1 MSAPQPVQPAQPGG
15 TQPKVTEREARQ
27 VAEAAREQDW
37 RKPSF
42 ARELFLG
49 RFRLDLIHPHPL
61 PADEDVRRGEAFLA
75 RLREFC
81 ERELDA
87 GLPARIERE
96 ARIPDET
103 VRGLKELGA
112 LGMKIDPRYGGLGLT
127 QVYYNK
133 ALALVGSVSPAIGA
147 LLSAHQSIGV
157 PQPLKMFGTQEQKD
171 AYLPRCA
178 TTAVSAFLLTEP
190 DVGSDPARLAT
201 TAVPDGD
208 DGYVLD
214 GVKLW
219 TTNGVVADLLVVMAR
234 VPKSEGHR
242 GGITAFVVEADSPG
256 ITVEH
261 RNAFMGL
268 RGLENGV
275 TRFHRVAVP
284 AAQRIGAEGAGLKIA
299 LTTLNT
305 GRLSLPAL
313 CVGAGK
319 WCLKIAREWS
329 GVREQW
335 GRPVARHEAVGA
347 KVSFIAATTF
357 ALEAVVDLASQMA
370 DEDRNDIRIEAALAK
385 LYGSEMAWLM
395 ADELVQIRGGRG
407 FETAESLAARGERAV
422 PAEQMLRDLRINR
435 IFEGSTEI
443 MHLLIAR
450 EAVDAHLSVAG
461 DLIDPE
467 KDLGDKARAGARAAG
482 FYARWLPKLAT
493 GAGQVPGTY
502 REFHPAGHPD
512 LATHLRYVERTSR
525 KLARSTFY
533 AMSRWQGRMETKQG
547 FLGRIVDIGAELFAM
562 SAACVR
568 AEHLRAT
575 GAHGREAYQ
584 LADAFC
590 RQSRLRADELFG
602 RLWSNTDDLDRKVVE
617 GVLTGTYTWLEEG
630 VLDPSGDGPWIAD
643 AAPGPSEEENVH
655 RPLR

>member
-1 MSAPQPVQPAQPGG
+1 MSAATTPSSRP
-15 TQPKVTEREARQ
+15 TVTEREARQ

-42 ARELFLG
+42 AKELFLG

-61 PADEDVRRGEAFLA
+61 PADDDVQRGEEFLA
-75 RLREFC
+75 KLRDFC
-81 ERELDA
+81 ETKID
-87 GLPARIERE
+87 GSVIERD
-96 ARIPDET
+96 ARIPDQVIT
-103 VRGLKELGA
+103 GLKELGA
-112 LGMKIDPRYGGLGLT
+112 FGMKIDTKYGGLGLT

-133 ALALVGSVSPAIGA
+133 ALALVGSANPAIGA

-171 AYLPRCA
+171 TFLPRCA
-178 TTAVSAFLLTEP
+178 RTDISAFLLTEP

-208 DGYVLD
+208 DYVLD

-234 VPKSEGHR
+234 VPKSEGHK
-242 GGITAFVVEADSPG
+242 GGITAFVVEAASDG
-256 ITVEH
+256 VTVEN

-275 TRFHRVAVP
+275 TRFHQVRVP
-284 AAQRIGAEGAGLKIA
+284 AANRIGPEGAGLKIA

-305 GRLSLPAL
+305 GRLSLPAM

-329 GVREQW
+329 AVREQW
-335 GRPVARHEAVGA
+335 GKPVALHEAVGS
-347 KVSFIAATTF
+347 KISFIAATTF
-357 ALEAVVDLASQMA
+357 ALEAVLDLSSQMA

-385 LYGSEMAWLM
+385 LYGSEMACLM

-407 FETAESLAARGERAV
+407 FETAASLEARGERAV
-422 PAEQMLRDLRINR
+422 PAEQILRDLRINR

-461 DLIDPE
+461 DLIDPD
-467 KDLGDKARAGARAAG
+467 KTLADKAKAGAQAG
-482 FYARWLPKLAT
+482 AFYAKWLPKLV
-493 GAGQVPGTY
+493 AGPGQLPRSY
-502 REFHPAGHPD
+502 ADFHPSGHPD
-512 LATHLRYVERTSR
+512 LAAHLRYVERAAR

-547 FLGRIVDIGAELFAM
+547 FLGRIVGIGAELFAM

-575 GAHGREAYQ
+575 EDHGREAYQ

-590 RQSRLRADELFG
+590 RQSRIRVEELFG
-602 RLWSNTDDLDRKVVE
+602 RLWTNTDDLDHKVVK
-617 GVLTGTYTWLEEG
+617 GVLGGAYEWLEQG
-630 VLDPSGDGPWIAD
+630 IVDPSGDGPWIAD
-643 AAPGPSEEENVH
+643 ATPGASQRENVH
-655 RPLR
+655 RPIP

>member
-1 MSAPQPVQPAQPGG
+1 MSAVPETPAAPSRP
-15 TQPKVTEREARQ
+15 TVTEREARQ

-42 ARELFLG
+42 AKELFLG
-49 RFRLDLIHPHPL
+49 RFQLDLIHPHPL
-61 PADEDVRRGEAFLA
+61 PADEDVRRGEEFLA
-75 RLREFC
+75 KLRDFC
-81 ERELDA
+81 ETRVDGAL
-87 GLPARIERE
+87 IERE
-96 ARIPDET
+96 ARIPDE
-103 VRGLKELGA
+103 VINGLKELGA
-112 LGMKIDPRYGGLGLT
+112 LGMKIDTKYGGLGLT

-133 ALALVGSVSPAIGA
+133 ALALVGSASPAIGA

-157 PQPLKMFGTQEQKD
+157 PQPLKIFGTREQKETF
-171 AYLPRCA
+171 LPRCA
-178 TTAVSAFLLTEP
+178 RTDISAFLLTEP

-208 DGYVLD
+208 DYVLD

-234 VPKSEGHR
+234 VPRSEGHR
-242 GGITAFVVEADSPG
+242 GGITAFVVEADSEG
-256 ITVEH
+256 VTVEN

-275 TRFHRVAVP
+275 TRFHRVRVP
-284 AAQRIGAEGAGLKIA
+284 ASHRIGEEGQGLKIA

-305 GRLSLPAL
+305 GRLSLPAM

-329 GVREQW
+329 AEREQW
-335 GRPVARHEAVGA
+335 GKPVALHEAVGSKIA
-347 KVSFIAATTF
+347 FIAATTF
-357 ALEAVVDLASQMA
+357 ALEAVVDLSSQMA

-407 FETAESLAARGERAV
+407 FETADSLRARGERAV

-461 DLIDPE
+461 DLIDPD
-467 KDLGDKARAGARAAG
+467 KTLGDKARAGASAG
-482 FYARWLPKLAT
+482 AFYARWLPKLV
-493 GAGQVPGTY
+493 AGPGQLPGSY
-502 REFHPAGHPD
+502 GEFKHGID
-512 LATHLRYVERTSR
+512 LSPHLRYVERASR

-568 AEHLRAT
+568 AELLRSR
-575 GAHGREAYQ
+575 GDHGREAYQ

-590 RQSRLRADELFG
+590 RQARLRVEELFG
-602 RLWSNTDDLDRKVVE
+602 RLWSNTDDLDRKVVKN
-617 GVLTGTYTWLEEG
+617 VLGGSYTWLEDG
-630 VLDPSGDGPWIAD
+630 VIDPSGDGPWIAD
-643 AAPGPSEEENVH
+643 ATPGESTRENVR
-655 RPLR
+655 RPIR

>member
-1 MSAPQPVQPAQPGG
+1 MSATQPVQPSG

-42 ARELFLG
+42 AKELFLG

-81 ERELDA
+81 ETRIDGAL
-87 GLPARIERE
+87 IERE
-96 ARIPDET
+96 AKIPDET

-112 LGMKIDPRYGGLGLT
+112 LGMKIDPKYGGLGLT

-157 PQPLKMFGTQEQKD
+157 PQPLKMFGTQAQKD

-178 TTAVSAFLLTEP
+178 TTAISAFLLTEP

-208 DGYVLD
+208 DAYVLD

-234 VPKSEGHR
+234 VPKSENHR

-275 TRFHRVAVP
+275 TRFHQVRVP
-284 AAQRIGAEGAGLKIA
+284 ADQRIGAEGAGLKIA

-305 GRLSLPAL
+305 GRLSLPAM

-347 KVSFIAATTF
+347 KISFIAATTF

-385 LYGSEMAWLM
+385 LYGSEMACLM

-482 FYARWLPKLAT
+482 FYARWLPRLAT
-493 GAGQVPGTY
+493 GPGQVPGTY
-502 REFHPAGHPD
+502 RAFHPGGHPD
-512 LATHLRYVERTSR
+512 LSTHLRYVERSAR

-568 AEHLRAT
+568 AEHLRAS
-575 GAHGREAYQ
+575 GQHGREAYQ

-590 RQSRLRADELFG
+590 EQSRLRVEELFG
-602 RLWSNTDDLDRKVVE
+602 RLWSNTDDLDRKVVA
-617 GVLTGTYTWLEEG
+617 GVLSGTYTWLEEG

-643 AAPGPSEEENVH
+643 AAPGASTRKNVH
-655 RPLR
+655 RPIR

>member
-1 MSAPQPVQPAQPGG
+1 MSATQPGG

-42 ARELFLG
+42 AKELFLG

-61 PADEDVRRGEAFLA
+61 PDAEDVRRGEAFLA

-81 ERELDA
+81 AHGID
-87 GLPARIERE
+87 GARIERE
-96 ARIPDET
+96 AKIPDET

-112 LGMKIDPRYGGLGLT
+112 LGMKIATEYGGLGLT

-133 ALALVGSVSPAIGA
+133 ALALVGSVSPAVGA

-157 PQPLKMFGTQEQKD
+157 PQPLKMFGTPEQKA

-178 TTAVSAFLLTEP
+178 TTAISAFLLTEP

-201 TAVPDGD
+201 TAVPDGED
-208 DGYVLD
+208 AYLLD

-234 VPKSEGHR
+234 VPRREGHR

-275 TRFHRVAVP
+275 TRFHRVTVP
-284 AAQRIGAEGAGLKIA
+284 AANRIGAEGAGLRIA

-305 GRLSLPAL
+305 GRLSLPAM

-335 GRPVARHEAVGA
+335 GRPVALHEAVGA
-347 KVSFIAATTF
+347 KISFIAATTF
-357 ALEAVVDLASQMA
+357 ALEAVVDLSSQMA

-467 KDLGDKARAGARAAG
+467 KELGDKARAGARAAG
-482 FYARWLPKLAT
+482 FYARWLPRLAA
-493 GAGQVPGTY
+493 GPGQVPGTY

-512 LATHLRYVERTSR
+512 LATHLRYVERGSR
-525 KLARSTFY
+525 RLARATFL
-533 AMSRWQGRMETKQG
+533 AMARWQGRMETKQG

-568 AEHLRAT
+568 AEHLRAS

-590 RQSRLRADELFG
+590 RQSRLRVEELFG
-602 RLWSNTDDLDRKVVE
+602 RLWSNTDDLDRTVVA
-617 GVLTGTYTWLEEG
+617 GVLSGTYTWLEEG
-630 VLDPSGDGPWIAD
+630 ILDPSDDGPWIAD
-643 AAPGPSEEENVH
+643 ATPGPSHRENVH

>member
-1 MSAPQPVQPAQPGG
+1 MSAPATPSSRPA
-15 TQPKVTEREARQ
+15 VTEREARQ
-27 VAEAAREQDW
+27 VAEDAREQHW

-42 ARELFLG
+42 AKELFLG

-61 PADEDVRRGEAFLA
+61 PAAEDRSRGEEFLA
-75 RLREFC
+75 RLRDFC
-81 ERELDA
+81 ETAVD
-87 GLPARIERE
+87 GSVIERD
-96 ARIPDET
+96 ARIPDEVIT
-103 VRGLKELGA
+103 GLKELGA
-112 LGMKIDPRYGGLGLT
+112 FGMKIDTKYGGLGLT

-133 ALALVGSVSPAIGA
+133 ALALVGSASPAIGA

-157 PQPLKMFGTQEQKD
+157 PQPLKRFGTQEQKD
-171 AYLPRCA
+171 TFLPRCA
-178 TTAVSAFLLTEP
+178 RTDISAFLLTEP

-208 DGYVLD
+208 DYVLD

-219 TTNGVVADLLVVMAR
+219 TTNGVIADLLVVMAR

-242 GGITAFVVEADSPG
+242 GGITAFVVETAAEG
-256 ITVEH
+256 VTVEH

-275 TRFHRVAVP
+275 TRLHRVRVP
-284 AAQRIGAEGAGLKIA
+284 AAHRIGPEGAGLKIA

-305 GRLSLPAL
+305 GRLSLPAM

-319 WCLKIAREWS
+319 WCLKTAREWS
-329 GVREQW
+329 AAREQW
-335 GRPVARHEAVGA
+335 GKPVAFHEAVGS
-347 KVSFIAATTF
+347 KISFIAATTF
-357 ALEAVVDLASQMA
+357 ALEAVLDLSSQMA

-407 FETAESLAARGERAV
+407 FETAASLAARGERAV
-422 PAEQMLRDLRINR
+422 PAEQILRDLRINR

-461 DLIDPE
+461 DLIDPD
-467 KDLGDKARAGARAAG
+467 KSLQDKAKAGAQAG
-482 FYARWLPKLAT
+482 VFYAKWLPRLVA
-493 GAGQVPGTY
+493 GAGQLPGSY
-502 REFHPAGHPD
+502 GQFRREVD
-512 LATHLRYVERTSR
+512 LSGHLRYVERAAR
-525 KLARSTFY
+525 RLARSTFY

-568 AEHLRAT
+568 AELLRSRDD
-575 GAHGREAYQ
+575 HGREAYQ

-590 RQSRLRADELFG
+590 RQSRVRVEELFG
-602 RLWSNTDDLDRKVVE
+602 RLWTNTDDLDRKVVK
-617 GVLTGTYTWLEEG
+617 GVLSGTYTWLEHG
-630 VLDPSGDGPWIAD
+630 IVDPSDDGPWIAD
-643 AAPGPSEEENVH
+643 ATPGPSAKENVH
-655 RPLR
+655 RPIR

>member
-1 MSAPQPVQPAQPGG
+1 MSATQPVQPSG

-42 ARELFLG
+42 AKELFLG

-81 ERELDA
+81 ETRIDGAL
-87 GLPARIERE
+87 IERE
-96 ARIPDET
+96 AKIPDET

-112 LGMKIDPRYGGLGLT
+112 LGMKIDPKYGGLGLT

-157 PQPLKMFGTQEQKD
+157 PQPLKMFGTQAQKD

-178 TTAVSAFLLTEP
+178 TTAISAFLLTEP

-208 DGYVLD
+208 DAYVLD

-234 VPKSEGHR
+234 VPKSENHR

-275 TRFHRVAVP
+275 TRFHQVRVP
-284 AAQRIGAEGAGLKIA
+284 ADQRIGAEGAGLKIA

-305 GRLSLPAL
+305 GRLSLPAM

-347 KVSFIAATTF
+347 KISFIAATTF

-385 LYGSEMAWLM
+385 LYGSEMACLM

-461 DLIDPE
+461 DLIDPD

-493 GAGQVPGTY
+493 GPGHVPGTY
-502 REFHPAGHPD
+502 RAFHPGGHPD
-512 LATHLRYVERTSR
+512 LSTHLRYVERSAR

-568 AEHLRAT
+568 AEHLRAS
-575 GAHGREAYQ
+575 GQHGREAYQ

-590 RQSRLRADELFG
+590 EQSRLRVEELFG
-602 RLWSNTDDLDRKVVE
+602 RLWSNTDDLDRKVVA
-617 GVLTGTYTWLEEG
+617 GVLSGTYAWLEEG

-643 AAPGPSEEENVH
+643 AAPGASTRKNVH
-655 RPLR
+655 RPIR

>member
-1 MSAPQPVQPAQPGG
+1 MSAPTSSSRP
-15 TQPKVTEREARQ
+15 TVTEREARQ

-42 ARELFLG
+42 AKELFLG
-49 RFRLDLIHPHPL
+49 RFRLDLLHPHPL
-61 PADEDVRRGEAFLA
+61 PAHEDVQRGEEFLA
-75 RLREFC
+75 KLRDFC
-81 ERELDA
+81 ETKIDGA
-87 GLPARIERE
+87 VIERD
-96 ARIPDET
+96 ARIPDGVIT
-103 VRGLKELGA
+103 GLKELGA
-112 LGMKIDPRYGGLGLT
+112 LGMKIDTEYGGLGLT

-133 ALALVGSVSPAIGA
+133 ALALVGSANPAVGA

-157 PQPLKMFGTQEQKD
+157 PQPLKMFGTREQKD
-171 AYLPRCA
+171 TFLPRCA
-178 TTAVSAFLLTEP
+178 RTDISAFLLTEP

-201 TAVPDGD
+201 TAVRDGD
-208 DGYVLD
+208 EYVLD

-234 VPKSEGHR
+234 VPKPEGGEGKGSEGGK
-242 GGITAFVVEADSPG
+242 GGITAFVVEAASEG
-256 ITVEH
+256 VTVEN

-275 TRFHRVAVP
+275 TRFHRVRVP
-284 AAQRIGAEGAGLKIA
+284 AANRIGPEGAGLKIA

-305 GRLSLPAL
+305 GRLSLPAM

-329 GVREQW
+329 AVREQW
-335 GRPVARHEAVGA
+335 GRPVALHEAVGS
-347 KVSFIAATTF
+347 KMSFIAATTF
-357 ALEAVVDLASQMA
+357 ALEAVLDLSSQMA

-385 LYGSEMAWLM
+385 LYGSEMACLM

-407 FETAESLAARGERAV
+407 FETAASLEARGERAV
-422 PAEQMLRDLRINR
+422 PAEQLLRDLRINR

-461 DLIDPE
+461 DLIDPD
-467 KDLGDKARAGARAAG
+467 KTLSDKARAGAQAG
-482 FYARWLPKLAT
+482 VFYAKWLPKLV
-493 GAGQVPGTY
+493 AGPGQLPRSY
-502 REFHPAGHPD
+502 ADFHPAGHPD
-512 LATHLRYVERTSR
+512 LSAHLRHVERTAR

-547 FLGRIVDIGAELFAM
+547 FLGRVVDIGAELFAM

-568 AEHLRAT
+568 AEHLRAR
-575 GAHGREAYQ
+575 GDHGREAYQ

-590 RQSRLRADELFG
+590 RQSRIRVEELFG
-602 RLWSNTDDLDRKVVE
+602 RLWTNTDGVDRKVVK
-617 GVLTGTYTWLEEG
+617 GVLGGAYEWLEQG
-630 VLDPSGDGPWIAD
+630 VVDPSGDGPWIAD
-643 AAPGPSEEENVH
+643 TTPGPARRENVH
-655 RPLR
+655 RPIG

>member
-1 MSAPQPVQPAQPGG
+1 MSAPSTKKP
-15 TQPKVTEREARQ
+15 TVTEREARQ

-42 ARELFLG
+42 AKELFLG

-61 PADEDVRRGEAFLA
+61 PADEDAQRGEEFLA
-75 RLREFC
+75 KLRDFC
-81 ERELDA
+81 ETKID
-87 GLPARIERE
+87 GARIERD
-96 ARIPDET
+96 AQIPDE
-103 VRGLKELGA
+103 VIDGLKELGA
-112 LGMKIDPRYGGLGLT
+112 FGMKIDTKYGGLGLT

-133 ALALVGSVSPAIGA
+133 ALALAGSANPAVGA

-157 PQPLKMFGTQEQKD
+157 PQPLKIFGTQEQKETF
-171 AYLPRCA
+171 LPRCA
-178 TTAVSAFLLTEP
+178 RTDISAFLLTEP

-208 DGYVLD
+208 DYVID

-219 TTNGVVADLLVVMAR
+219 TTNGVIADLLVVMAR
-234 VPKSEGHR
+234 VPKSEGHK
-242 GGITAFVVEADSPG
+242 GGITAFVVEAASEG
-256 ITVEH
+256 VTVEN

-275 TRFHRVAVP
+275 TRFHQVRVP
-284 AAQRIGAEGAGLKIA
+284 AANRIGPEGAGLKIA

-305 GRLSLPAL
+305 GRLSLPAM
-313 CVGAGK
+313 CAGAGK

-329 GVREQW
+329 AAREQW
-335 GRPVARHEAVGA
+335 GKPVALHEAVGS
-347 KVSFIAATTF
+347 KISFIAATTF
-357 ALEAVVDLASQMA
+357 ALEAVLDLSSQMA

-407 FETAESLAARGERAV
+407 FETAASLAARGERAV
-422 PAEQMLRDLRINR
+422 PAEQILRDLRINR

-461 DLIDPE
+461 DLIDPDKTLPE
-467 KDLGDKARAGARAAG
+467 KAKAGAGAG
-482 FYARWLPKLAT
+482 VFYAKWLPKLV
-493 GAGQVPGTY
+493 AGPGQLPSSY
-502 REFHPAGHPD
+502 SQFKHGVD
-512 LATHLRYVERTSR
+512 LSGHLRYVERHAR

-547 FLGRIVDIGAELFAM
+547 FLSRIVDIGAELFAM

-568 AEHLRAT
+568 AELLRSQ
-575 GAHGREAYQ
+575 GDHGREAYQ

-590 RQSRLRADELFG
+590 RQSRIRVEELFD
-602 RLWSNTDDLDRKVVE
+602 RLWHNTDDLDRKVVK
-617 GVLTGTYTWLEEG
+617 GVLGGAYEWLEQG
-630 VLDPSGDGPWIAD
+630 IVDPSGDGPWIAD
-643 AAPGPSEEENVH
+643 ATPGPSARENVH
-655 RPLR
+655 RPVR

>member
-1 MSAPQPVQPAQPGG
+1 MTAPSIRNVS
-15 TQPKVTEREARQ
+15 EREARR

-37 RKPSF
+37 HKPSF
-42 ARELFLG
+42 AKELFLG
-49 RFRLDLIHPHPL
+49 RFRLDLIHPHPT
-61 PADEDVRRGEAFLA
+61 PAVDDVRRGEKFLA
-75 RLREFC
+75 TLREFC
-81 ERELDA
+81 ETEID
-87 GLPARIERE
+87 GARIERE
-96 ARIPDET
+96 GRIPDET

-112 LGMKIDPRYGGLGLT
+112 LGMKIDPKYGGLGLT
-127 QVYYNK
+127 QVYYNR
-133 ALALVGSVSPAIGA
+133 ALALVGSASPAIGA

-157 PQPLKMFGTQEQKD
+157 PQPLKLFGTQEQKETF
-171 AYLPRCA
+171 LPRLA
-178 TTAVSAFLLTEP
+178 RTDISAFLLTEP

-201 TAVPDGD
+201 AAVPDGED
-208 DGYVLD
+208 YVLD

-234 VPKSEGHR
+234 VPASEGHK

-256 ITVEH
+256 ITVEN

-275 TRFHRVAVP
+275 TRFHRVRVP
-284 AAQRIGAEGAGLKIA
+284 AANRIGPEGAGLKIA

-305 GRLSLPAL
+305 GRLSLPAM
-313 CVGAGK
+313 CAGTGK

-329 GVREQW
+329 GAREQW
-335 GRPVARHEAVGA
+335 GRPIAKHEAVGA
-347 KVSFIAATTF
+347 KISFIAATTF

-370 DEDRNDIRIEAALAK
+370 DENRNDIRIEAALAK
-385 LYGSEMAWLM
+385 LYGSEMGWRI

-407 FETAESLAARGERAV
+407 FETADSLAARGERAV
-422 PAEQMLRDLRINR
+422 PAEQTLRDMRINR

-461 DLIDPE
+461 DLIDP
-467 KDLGDKARAGARAAG
+467 DKSLADKGRAAAKAGG
-482 FYARWLPKLAT
+482 FYARWLPKLV
-493 GAGQVPGTY
+493 AGPGQLPRTY
-502 REFHPAGHPD
+502 QEFGELAG
-512 LATHLRYVERTSR
+512 HLRYVERTSR

-533 AMSRWQGRMETKQG
+533 AMSRWQGKMETKQG

-568 AEHLRAT
+568 AEHLRLT
-575 GAHGREAYQ
+575 GAHGQEAYQ

-590 RQSRLRADELFG
+590 RQARIRVEELFH
-602 RLWSNTDDLDRKVVE
+602 RLWTNTDELDRKVVS
-617 GVLTGTYTWLEEG
+617 GVLGGRYTWLEEG
-630 VLDPSGDGPWIAD
+630 VVDPSGDGAWIAD
-643 AAPGPSEEENVH
+643 AAPGRSTKDNAR
-655 RPLR
+655 RPFR

>member
-1 MSAPQPVQPAQPGG
+1 MSAPSAPSAASAPQEPQGK
-15 TQPKVTEREARQ
+15 PKVSEREARQ
-27 VAEAAREQDW
+27 VAEAAREQGW

-42 ARELFLG
+42 AKEMFLG

-61 PADEDVRRGEAFLA
+61 PAPEDVRRGEEFLTKVRA
-75 RLREFC
+75 FC
-81 ERELDA
+81 ETEIDGAL
-87 GLPARIERE
+87 IERE
-96 ARIPDET
+96 ARIPDR
-103 VRGLKELGA
+103 VINRLRELGA
-112 LGMKIDPRYGGLGLT
+112 LGMKIDTQYGGLGLT
-127 QVYYNK
+127 QVYYNR
-133 ALALVGSVSPAIGA
+133 ALALIGSASPAIGA

-157 PQPLKMFGTQEQKD
+157 PQPLKIFGTQEQKD
-171 AYLPRCA
+171 TFLPRLA
-178 TTAVSAFLLTEP
+178 RTDISAFLLTEP

-208 DGYVLD
+208 AYVLD

-234 VPKSEGHR
+234 VPASEGHK

-256 ITVEH
+256 ITVEN

-275 TRFHRVAVP
+275 TRFHQVRVP
-284 AAQRIGAEGAGLKIA
+284 AANRIGPEGAGLKIA

-305 GRLSLPAL
+305 GRLSLPAM

-329 GVREQW
+329 AAREQW
-335 GRPVARHEAVGA
+335 GRPVGRHEAVGGKIA
-347 KVSFIAATTF
+347 FMAATTF
-357 ALEAVVDLASQMA
+357 ALEAMVDLASQMA

-385 LYGSEMAWLM
+385 LYGSEMSCLM

-461 DLIDPE
+461 DIIDPD
-467 KDLGDKARAGARAAG
+467 KSLSDKARAGAQAG
-482 FYARWLPKLAT
+482 KFYARWLPKLV
-493 GAGQVPGTY
+493 AGPGQLPGSY
-502 REFHPAGHPD
+502 GEFHRPGYPD
-512 LATHLRYVERTSR
+512 LSVHLRYAERTAR

-568 AEHLRAT
+568 AELLRT
-575 GAHGREAYQ
+575 KGEHGREAYQ

-590 RQSRLRADELFG
+590 RQARIRVEELFG
-602 RLWSNTDDLDRKVVE
+602 RLWSNTDELDRKVVS
-617 GVLTGTYTWLEEG
+617 GVLAGRYTWLEDG
-630 VLDPSGDGPWIAD
+630 IIDPSGDGPWIAD
-643 AAPGPSEEENVH
+643 ATPGPSTRPDVH
-655 RPLR
+655 RHIP

>member
-1 MSAPQPVQPAQPGG
+1 MSAAPETPPSPSRP
-15 TQPKVTEREARQ
+15 TVTEREARQ

-42 ARELFLG
+42 AKELFLG

-61 PADEDVRRGEAFLA
+61 PADEDAQRGEEFLA
-75 RLREFC
+75 KLRDFC
-81 ERELDA
+81 ETKIDGAL
-87 GLPARIERE
+87 IERE
-96 ARIPDET
+96 ARIPDEVVT
-103 VRGLKELGA
+103 GLKELGA
-112 LGMKIDPRYGGLGLT
+112 FGMKIDTKYGGLGLT

-133 ALALVGSVSPAIGA
+133 ALALVGSASPAIGA

-157 PQPLKMFGTQEQKD
+157 PQPLKIFGTREQKETF
-171 AYLPRCA
+171 LPRCA
-178 TTAVSAFLLTEP
+178 RTDISAFLLTEP

-208 DGYVLD
+208 DYVLD

-234 VPKSEGHR
+234 VPRSEGHR
-242 GGITAFVVEADSPG
+242 GGITAFVVEASSEG
-256 ITVEH
+256 VTVEN

-275 TRFHRVAVP
+275 TRFHRVRVP
-284 AAQRIGAEGAGLKIA
+284 ASHRIGEEGQGLKIA

-305 GRLSLPAL
+305 GRLSLPAM

-329 GVREQW
+329 AAREQW
-335 GRPVARHEAVGA
+335 GKPVALHEAVGSKIA
-347 KVSFIAATTF
+347 FIAATTF
-357 ALEAVVDLASQMA
+357 ALEAVVDLSSQMA

-407 FETAESLAARGERAV
+407 FETAESLQARGERAV

-467 KDLGDKARAGARAAG
+467 KSLSDKARAGANAG
-482 FYARWLPKLAT
+482 VFYAKWLPRLV
-493 GAGQVPGTY
+493 AGPGQLPGTFG
-502 REFHPAGHPD
+502 EFKHGVD
-512 LATHLRYVERTSR
+512 LSLHLRYVERTAR

-568 AEHLRAT
+568 AELLRSR
-575 GAHGREAYQ
+575 GDHGREAYQ

-590 RQSRLRADELFG
+590 RQSRVRVEELFG
-602 RLWSNTDDLDRKVVE
+602 RLWSNTDDLDRKVVK
-617 GVLTGTYTWLEEG
+617 GVLSGTYAWLEEG
-630 VLDPSGDGPWIAD
+630 VVDPSGDGPWIAD
-643 AAPGPSEEENVH
+643 ATPGPSTRENVH
-655 RPLR
+655 RPIR

>member
-1 MSAPQPVQPAQPGG
+1 MSASPVKPTTQPTAQPPAKP
-15 TQPKVTEREARQ
+15 TVTEREARE
-27 VAEAAREQDW
+27 VAEAAREQGW

-42 ARELFLG
+42 AKELFLG

-61 PADEDVRRGEAFLA
+61 PPAEDTRRGEEFLA
-75 RLREFC
+75 RLRDFC
-81 ERELDA
+81 ETKIDA
-87 GLPARIERE
+87 ARIERE
-96 ARIPDET
+96 ARIPDE
-103 VRGLKELGA
+103 VVNGLKELGA
-112 LGMKIDPRYGGLGLT
+112 LGMKIDTKYGGLGLT

-133 ALALVGSVSPAIGA
+133 ALALVGSANPALGA

-157 PQPLKMFGTQEQKD
+157 PQPLKLFGTQEQKD
-171 AYLPRCA
+171 EFLPRCA
-178 TTAVSAFLLTEP
+178 RTDISAFLLTEP

-201 TAVPDGD
+201 SAVPDGD
-208 DGYVLD
+208 DYILD

-234 VPKSEGHR
+234 VPKSEGHK
-242 GGITAFVVEADSPG
+242 GGITAFVVEAASEG
-256 ITVEH
+256 VTVEH

-275 TRFHRVAVP
+275 TRLHQVRVP
-284 AAQRIGAEGAGLKIA
+284 AANRIGPEGAGLKIA

-305 GRLSLPAL
+305 GRLSLPAM

-335 GRPVARHEAVGA
+335 GRPVALHEAVGA
-347 KVSFIAATTF
+347 KISFIAATTF
-357 ALEAVVDLASQMA
+357 ALEAVVDLSSQMA
-370 DEDRNDIRIEAALAK
+370 DENRNDIRIEAALAK

-450 EAVDAHLSVAG
+450 EAVDAHLTVAG
-461 DLIDPE
+461 DLIDPD
-467 KDLGDKARAGARAAG
+467 KSLSDKARAGANAG
-482 FYARWLPKLAT
+482 VFYAKWLPKLVA
-493 GAGQVPGTY
+493 GAGQLPGSY
-502 REFHPAGHPD
+502 GEFKREVD
-512 LATHLRYVERTSR
+512 LSPHLRYVERSAR

-568 AEHLRAT
+568 AELLRSQ
-575 GAHGREAYQ
+575 GHNGREAYQ
-584 LADAFC
+584 LADVFC
-590 RQSRLRADELFG
+590 RQARVRVEELFG
-602 RLWSNTDDLDRKVVE
+602 RLWTNTDDLDRAVVK
-617 GVLTGTYTWLEEG
+617 GVLAGTYTWLEEG
-630 VLDPSGDGPWIAD
+630 VVDLSGEGPWIAD
-643 AAPGPSEEENVH
+643 ATPGPTNQENVH
-655 RPLR
+655 RPIR

>member
-1 MSAPQPVQPAQPGG
+1 MSA

-42 ARELFLG
+42 AKELFLG

-81 ERELDA
+81 ETRIDGAL
-87 GLPARIERE
+87 IERE
-96 ARIPDET
+96 AKIPDET

-112 LGMKIDPRYGGLGLT
+112 LGMKIDPKYGGLGLT

-178 TTAVSAFLLTEP
+178 TTAISAFLLTEP

-208 DGYVLD
+208 DAYVLD

-234 VPKSEGHR
+234 VPKSENHR

-275 TRFHRVAVP
+275 TRFHRVRVP
-284 AAQRIGAEGAGLKIA
+284 ASQRIGAEGAGLKIA

-305 GRLSLPAL
+305 GRLSLPAM

-347 KVSFIAATTF
+347 KISFIAATTF

-385 LYGSEMAWLM
+385 LYGSEMACLM

-467 KDLGDKARAGARAAG
+467 KALGDKAKAGARAAG

-493 GAGQVPGTY
+493 GPGQVPGTY
-502 REFHPAGHPD
+502 RAFHPSGHPD
-512 LATHLRYVERTSR
+512 LSTHLRYVERSAR

-590 RQSRLRADELFG
+590 EQSRLRVEELFG
-602 RLWSNTDDLDRKVVE
+602 RLWSNTDDLDRKVVA
-617 GVLTGTYTWLEEG
+617 GVLSGTYAWLEEG
-630 VLDPSGDGPWIAD
+630 VLDPSGEGPWIAD
-643 AAPGPSEEENVH
+643 ATPGPSTQKNVH
-655 RPLR
+655 RPIR

>member
-1 MSAPQPVQPAQPGG
+1 MSAVPQTPPAPSRP
-15 TQPKVTEREARQ
+15 TVTEREARQ

-42 ARELFLG
+42 AKELFLG

-61 PADEDVRRGEAFLA
+61 PADEDVRRGEEFLA
-75 RLREFC
+75 RLRDFC
-81 ERELDA
+81 GTKVDGAL
-87 GLPARIERE
+87 IERE
-96 ARIPDET
+96 ARIPDE
-103 VRGLKELGA
+103 VINGLKELGA
-112 LGMKIDPRYGGLGLT
+112 LGMKIDTKYGGLGLT

-133 ALALVGSVSPAIGA
+133 ALALVGSASPAIGA

-157 PQPLKMFGTQEQKD
+157 PQPLKIFGTQQQKETF
-171 AYLPRCA
+171 LPRCA
-178 TTAVSAFLLTEP
+178 RTDISAFLLTEP

-208 DGYVLD
+208 DYVLD

-242 GGITAFVVEADSPG
+242 GGITAFVVEADSEG
-256 ITVEH
+256 VTVEN

-275 TRFHRVAVP
+275 TRFHRVRVP
-284 AAQRIGAEGAGLKIA
+284 ASHRIGEEGQGLKIA

-305 GRLSLPAL
+305 GRLSLPAM

-329 GVREQW
+329 AEREQW
-335 GRPVARHEAVGA
+335 GKPVALHEAVGSKIA
-347 KVSFIAATTF
+347 FIAATTF
-357 ALEAVVDLASQMA
+357 ALEAVVDLSSQMA
-370 DEDRNDIRIEAALAK
+370 DESRNDIRIEAALAK

-407 FETAESLAARGERAV
+407 FETADSLRARGERAV

-467 KDLGDKARAGARAAG
+467 KSLGDKARAGAGAG
-482 FYARWLPKLAT
+482 AFYAKWLPKLVT
-493 GAGQVPGTY
+493 GPGQLPGTY
-502 REFHPAGHPD
+502 GEFKHGID
-512 LATHLRYVERTSR
+512 LSPHLRYVERTSR

-568 AEHLRAT
+568 AELLR
-575 GAHGREAYQ
+575 GRGDHGLEAYQ

-590 RQSRLRADELFG
+590 RQARLRVEELFG
-602 RLWSNTDDLDRKVVE
+602 RLWSNTDDLDRKVVKN
-617 GVLTGTYTWLEEG
+617 VLGGSYTWLEEG
-630 VLDPSGDGPWIAD
+630 VIDPSDDGPWIAD
-643 AAPGPSEEENVH
+643 ATPGESTRENVR
-655 RPLR
+655 RPIR